1 MLFGSKIVIIL
12 KEFDDHREAEDAI
25 YEMNGKELMG
35 GRWGSW
41 YNSTNFQRKKTL
53 VENKTNKKKQTLS
66 YDSQIFSY
74 MHTIVHL
81 GNNSIYKVKL
91 HWVLFIK

>member
-53 VENKTNKKKQTLS
+53 VENKTNKKKTNL
-66 YDSQIFSY
+66 IIWF
-74 MHTIVHL
+74 T
-81 GNNSIYKVKL
+81 NFFL
-91 HWVLFIK
+91 HAYYCTSW